1 MMKNMVLAMCLAWSG
16 LEDSRAQSSRES
28 PGVERFNAYIHEM
41 ETGETGSGATLFS
54 SQVATEYEMLLKTE
68 SDRLQTL
75 VDETEDGL
83 RLLFRASQVAV
94 FYTGNAAY
102 LDLME
107 RALNE
112 LERRHLASPGLH
124 AQMYEAYVRTR
135 RLDDAHALAT
145 RAGLRDV
152 SPIPPI
158 TRASTLDMDRPAW
171 FRPEANGEGLL
182 LDNPTIDP
190 EFQVIVTTGA
200 YCNPSHRALRE
211 IHRDKALAGLLGRH
225 ALWVMPADSAIHGAV
240 LRQLTTD
247 YPGFRFGIAYG
258 KRNWP
263 MVDNWATPIFHVFKD
278 GRLVDQVVGWPE
290 GGRTEA
296 LRKALSRAGAA
307 SDL

>member
-1 MMKNMVLAMCLAWSG
+1 MKKMVLAMCLAWSSV
-16 LEDSRAQSSRES
+16 EDSQAQSSRES

-41 ETGETGSGATLFS
+41 EAGETGSGTVLFS
-54 SQVATEYEMLLKTE
+54 SQVATAYETLLRTE

-83 RLLFRASQVAV
+83 RLLFRVSQVAV

-107 RALNE
+107 RALAE

-135 RLDDAHALAT
+135 RLDDARALAT
-145 RAGLRDV
+145 RAGLREV
-152 SPIPPI
+152 SPIPLI
-158 TRASTLDMDRPAW
+158 TRASTLDIDRPAW
-171 FRPEANGEGLL
+171 FRPEANGEDLL
-182 LDNPTIDP
+182 LENPTIDP

-211 IHRDKALAGLLGRH
+211 IHRDKALAGLLARR
-225 ALWVMPADSAIHGAV
+225 ALWVMPADAAIHSTV
-240 LRQLTTD
+240 LKQLTID
-247 YPGFRFGIAYG
+247 YPAFRLGIAYG

-263 MVDNWATPIFHVFKD
+263 MVDNWATPIFHIFKD

-290 GGRTEA
+290 GGRAEA
-296 LRKALSRAGAA
+296 LRKSLSRAGDA